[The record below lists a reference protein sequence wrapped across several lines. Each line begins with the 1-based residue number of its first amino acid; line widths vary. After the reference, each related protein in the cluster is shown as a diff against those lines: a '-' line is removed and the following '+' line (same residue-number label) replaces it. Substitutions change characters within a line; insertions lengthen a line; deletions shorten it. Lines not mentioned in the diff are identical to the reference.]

1 MVQILVPI
9 SSRGRI
15 FPINH
20 HSEVGVECVEFISVD
35 LNEENKRFDPIK
47 KRGKRPK
54 KLQGVGYYH

>member
-20 HSEVGVECVEFISVD
+20 HSEVGVVCVEFISVD